1 MFCVSDWPGHWF
13 AMVPTGWA
21 LQAAGHEVRVV
32 CAPSQAAP
40 LTRAGLTP
48 VPVLDGWDMALQ
60 GRLQNYLDARDGLWP
75 FDRLPPHPLTGE
87 PLESLADFDAD
98 RWFADYH
105 PELVRAAGRGAD
117 AAVAFGRAWRPD
129 LVLHDQLS
137 LEGPLVGR
145 VTGAPSVLHLWGPFG
160 PCDSA
165 PGLIPVPLDFSDAF
179 RRHGVEPLSAE
190 GYTRVVD
197 PCPAGV
203 APPLPA
209 GERLPVRF
217 VPYNGPGTVPDPAPV
232 PDHPAAGRSGRPRVC
247 VVWGTSVTA
256 MFGPASFA
264 VPRVV
269 EALAGLDAEVVLT
282 VTGADRERI
291 GALPPGMRLLEQA
304 PLHLLLPGCDLVVHH
319 GGAGCTMTALAAGVP
334 QLILPNGLDQH
345 VNAARVAAAG
355 AGLSRPNAG
364 ADAGAVRAAAEELL
378 GSAAAAEAARLLVR
392 QAGDRPP
399 PAALA
404 GVLERLAAE
413 AADRCAPLP

>member
-48 VPVLDGWDMALQ
+48 VPVLDGWDMTFQA
-60 GRLQNYLDARDGLWP
+60 RLQNYLNARDGLWP

-87 PLESLADFDAD
+87 PLGRLEEFDLGG
-98 RWFADYH
+98 WFEEH
-105 PELVRAAGRGAD
+105 NPRLVAAARRSTD

-137 LEGPLVGR
+137 LEGLLVAR
-145 VTGAPSVLHLWGPFG
+145 VLGCPSALHLWGPAG
-160 PCDSA
+160 TGEQE
-165 PGLIPVPLDFSDAF
+165 PGLDLLPVDMSRAF
-179 RRHGVEPLSAE
+179 ERHGVGRVGFDQVA
-190 GYTRVVD
+190 RVVD

-203 APPLPA
+203 APPLLA

-217 VPYNGPGTVPDPAPV
+217 VPYNGPGAVPDPA
-232 PDHPAAGRSGRPRVC
+232 PAAGRSGRPRVC

-256 MFGPASFA
+256 MYGPASFA

-319 GGAGCTMTALAAGVP
+319 GGAGCTMTALAAGV
-334 QLILPNGLDQH
+334 
-345 VNAARVAAAG
+345 
-355 AGLSRPNAG
+355 
-364 ADAGAVRAAAEELL
+364 
-378 GSAAAAEAARLLVR
+378 
-392 QAGDRPP
+392 
-399 PAALA
+399 
-404 GVLERLAAE
+404 
-413 AADRCAPLP
+413 